1 MSSDGTPVGKSSEA
15 PLRVMHVCAPGRTGG
30 LESVVLQL
38 SAGLRA
44 RGHDVRVAA
53 VLPPGTDRA
62 HPFLE
67 ALEAEGIPAHPVLVR
82 GREYRAERRAVR
94 ALMEAHGVQV
104 LHTHGYRPD
113 VLHGSVAHAL
123 GRVQVTTLHGFVGDT
138 ARGRLYEWLQV
149 RMARYADHVVAVSVP
164 IVERLARA
172 GITANVTLVRNAVA
186 PCRDP
191 LSRDD
196 ARRALG
202 LPVDGFLV
210 GWVGRVSP
218 EKGPALFVEALAR
231 TDAAIHGVIV
241 GDGPELPAVR
251 DLAAQLGIAARLHTV
266 GLVPKASRSLAAF
279 DALALTSRTEGTPM
293 ILLEAMWAGVPI
305 VATAVGGVP
314 QVLSSSE
321 ATLVPPGDATAV
333 AAALGVYWRDRPMCD
348 RLAADARAYV
358 AAAFGVDEWIG
369 QHERLYRQTMMSAEH
384 LVPATR
390 SAPARQAP
398 DRHGSNPL

>member
-1 MSSDGTPVGKSSEA
+1 MTGVGA
-15 PLRVMHVCAPGRTGG
+15 PDTLLRVMHVAAPGPTGG
-30 LESVVLQL
+30 LESVIVQL

-53 VLPPGTDRA
+53 VLLPGTDEA

-67 ALEAEGIPAHPVLVR
+67 MLAREGVPAHPVLVR

-94 ALMEAHGVQV
+94 ALMLAHEVQV

-123 GRVQVTTLHGFVGDT
+123 GRVQVSTLHGFVGGT
-138 ARGRLYEWLQV
+138 WRGRFYEWLQV
-149 RMARYADHVVAVSVP
+149 RMARRADRVVAVSAP
-164 IVERLARA
+164 IAERLAGA
-172 GITANVTLVRNAVA
+172 GITGNVELVRNAVA
-186 PCRDP
+186 PCRDA
-191 LSRDD
+191 LSREE

-202 LPVDGFLV
+202 LPLEGFLV
-210 GWVGRVSP
+210 GWVGRVSS
-218 EKGPALFVEALAR
+218 EKGPDLFVEALVR
-231 TDAAIHGVIV
+231 TNAAIHGVIV
-241 GDGPELPAVR
+241 GDGPELPSARTLAVVR
-251 DLAAQLGIAARLHTV
+251 GIAARLHTV
-266 GLVPKASRSLAAF
+266 GLVPQASRYLAAF

-321 ATLVPPGDATAV
+321 ATLVPPGDAAAV
-333 AAALGVYWRDRPMCD
+333 AAALDRYWRDRPLRD

-369 QHERLYRQTMMSAEH
+369 QHERLYRQTMMSADMPH
-384 LVPATR
+384 TR
-390 SAPARQAP
+390 TTQPPLLPVNESR
-398 DRHGSNPL
+398 GSVVQ